1 MCFGFAA
8 EAQQL
13 YDFLGRLFGLGSIS
27 ARACFYIA
35 LAFLL
40 IRGTYPIE
48 YQCFKH
54 LSMVNFDHRQS
65 FNSLC
70 IRRLAPT
77 KKGEKGEEQ

>member
-35 LAFLL
+35 LASSSRLL
-40 IRGTYPIE
+40 FYRSVGPIPLNINA
-48 YQCFKH
+48 
-54 LSMVNFDHRQS
+54 LSIYLWLILTIDKALIHCVS
-65 FNSLC
+65 
-70 IRRLAPT
+70 
-77 KKGEKGEEQ
+77 GG